1 MMLVGI
7 GLLSLDGQGG
17 GLNPGDMLTLICGFL
32 FAGHI
37 IAVEQCQKKTNTYA
51 LIVLQFAFCAL
62 YAAVYSLIFERGM
75 PMTFS
80 LGSVGGLLYIAV
92 FSTTIGMSLQNIGQS
107 MAPASHAVILLS
119 LESVFGVLFSCPL
132 VAYSLT
138 LVPWK
143 GGKVIFPVIL
153 FTMMI
158 PWQVT
163 QIPMYSIWAKLG
175 LTNSFVPL
183 ILPSFLGS
191 AYYIY
196 LCRQYMKSLPK
207 SVIEA
212 ARIDGANE
220 FRILYTI
227 VYPMCK
233 SVLTTIAVLV
243 FIAHWNDL
251 NGPLLYLHDSA
262 KYTLSIGLQQ
272 FRAADKPEW
281 PLLMAASTVF
291 TFPLIVLFF
300 FAQKYF
306 LNGISTT
313 SGLK

>member
-1 MMLVGI
+1 MKKIDTSILSQRMGRIFGILALVFFAFVFALPLYWMI
-7 GLLSLDGQGG
+7 RTALMDDGSVFAIPVKWFPEPVMWENFVEVFQRMD
-17 GLNPGDMLTLICGFL
+17 LAKYIKNTLI
-32 FAGHI
+32 
-37 IAVEQCQKKTNTYA
+37 TS
-51 LIVLQFAFCAL
+51 VLP
-62 YAAVYSLIFERGM
+62 V
-75 PMTFS
+75 
-80 LGSVGGLLYIAV
+80 V
-92 FSTTIGMSLQNIGQS
+92 
-107 MAPASHAVILLS
+107 
-119 LESVFGVLFSCPL
+119 GVLFSCPF

-143 GGKVIFPVIL
+143 GGKIIFPIIL

-175 LTNSFVPL
+175 LTDSYIPL
-183 ILPSFLGS
+183 ILPTFFGS

-251 NGPLLYLHDSA
+251 NGPLLYLQDSA

-272 FRAADKPEW
+272 FRAADNPEW

-291 TFPLIVLFF
+291 TVPLILLFF

>member
-1 MMLVGI
+1 MKKLDRSIVSQRIGRLFGILFLVFFA
-7 GLLSLDGQGG
+7 LVFAMPLYWMVRTALMDDGSV
-17 GLNPGDMLTLICGFL
+17 
-32 FAGHI
+32 FAI
-37 IAVEQCQKKTNTYA
+37 PVKWLPDPVKWDNFVKVVKRMDLAKYTTNT
-51 LIVLQFAFCAL
+51 IITSVLPVL
-62 YAAVYSLIFERGM
+62 
-75 PMTFS
+75 
-80 LGSVGGLLYIAV
+80 
-92 FSTTIGMSLQNIGQS
+92 
-107 MAPASHAVILLS
+107 
-119 LESVFGVLFSCPL
+119 GVLFSCPL

-138 LVPWK
+138 LVPWN

-175 LTNSFVPL
+175 LTNTFVPL

-227 VYPMCK
+227 AYPMCK

>member
-1 MMLVGI
+1 MKKLDRSIVSQRIGRLFGILFLVFSAFVFAMP
-7 GLLSLDGQGG
+7 LYWMVRTALMDDGSV
-17 GLNPGDMLTLICGFL
+17 
-32 FAGHI
+32 FAI
-37 IAVEQCQKKTNTYA
+37 PVKWLPDPVKWDNFVKVVKRMDLAKYTTNT
-51 LIVLQFAFCAL
+51 IITSVLPVL
-62 YAAVYSLIFERGM
+62 
-75 PMTFS
+75 
-80 LGSVGGLLYIAV
+80 
-92 FSTTIGMSLQNIGQS
+92 
-107 MAPASHAVILLS
+107 
-119 LESVFGVLFSCPL
+119 GVLFSCPL

>member
-1 MMLVGI
+1 MKKLDRSIVSQRIGRLFGILFLVFFAFVFAMP
-7 GLLSLDGQGG
+7 LYWMVRTALMDDGSV
-17 GLNPGDMLTLICGFL
+17 
-32 FAGHI
+32 FAI
-37 IAVEQCQKKTNTYA
+37 PVKWLPDPVKWDNFVKVVKRMDLAKYTTNT
-51 LIVLQFAFCAL
+51 IITSVLPVL
-62 YAAVYSLIFERGM
+62 
-75 PMTFS
+75 
-80 LGSVGGLLYIAV
+80 
-92 FSTTIGMSLQNIGQS
+92 
-107 MAPASHAVILLS
+107 
-119 LESVFGVLFSCPL
+119 GVLFSCPL

-153 FTMMI
+153 LTMMI

>member
-1 MMLVGI
+1 MKKLDRSIVSQRIGRLFGILFLVFFAFVFAMP
-7 GLLSLDGQGG
+7 LYWMVRTALMDDGSV
-17 GLNPGDMLTLICGFL
+17 
-32 FAGHI
+32 FAI
-37 IAVEQCQKKTNTYA
+37 PVKWLPDPVKWDNFVKVVKRMDLAKYTTNT
-51 LIVLQFAFCAL
+51 IITSVLPVL
-62 YAAVYSLIFERGM
+62 
-75 PMTFS
+75 
-80 LGSVGGLLYIAV
+80 
-92 FSTTIGMSLQNIGQS
+92 
-107 MAPASHAVILLS
+107 
-119 LESVFGVLFSCPL
+119 GVLFSCPL

-175 LTNSFVPL
+175 LTNTFVPL

-300 FAQKYF
+300 FAQKFF

>member
-1 MMLVGI
+1 MKKLDRSIVSQRIGRLFGILFLVFFA
-7 GLLSLDGQGG
+7 LVFAMPLYWMVRTALMDDGSV
-17 GLNPGDMLTLICGFL
+17 
-32 FAGHI
+32 FAI
-37 IAVEQCQKKTNTYA
+37 PVKWLPDPVKWDNFVKVVKRMDLAKYTTNT
-51 LIVLQFAFCAL
+51 IITSVLPVL
-62 YAAVYSLIFERGM
+62 
-75 PMTFS
+75 
-80 LGSVGGLLYIAV
+80 
-92 FSTTIGMSLQNIGQS
+92 
-107 MAPASHAVILLS
+107 
-119 LESVFGVLFSCPL
+119 GVLFSCPL

-143 GGKVIFPVIL
+143 GGKIIFPVIL

-175 LTNSFVPL
+175 LTNTFVPL

>member
-1 MMLVGI
+1 MKKLDRSIVSQRIGRLFGILFLVFFAFVFAMP
-7 GLLSLDGQGG
+7 LYWMVRTALMDDGSV
-17 GLNPGDMLTLICGFL
+17 
-32 FAGHI
+32 FAI
-37 IAVEQCQKKTNTYA
+37 PVKWLPDPVKWDNFVKVVKRMDLAKYTTNT
-51 LIVLQFAFCAL
+51 IITSVLPVL
-62 YAAVYSLIFERGM
+62 
-75 PMTFS
+75 
-80 LGSVGGLLYIAV
+80 
-92 FSTTIGMSLQNIGQS
+92 
-107 MAPASHAVILLS
+107 
-119 LESVFGVLFSCPL
+119 GVLFSCPL

-183 ILPSFLGS
+183 ILHSFLGS

>member
-1 MMLVGI
+1 MVRKSMIYDRSV
-7 GLLSLDGQGG
+7 
-17 GLNPGDMLTLICGFL
+17 
-32 FAGHI
+32 FAI
-37 IAVEQCQKKTNTYA
+37 PVKWLPDPVKWDNFVRVVKRMDLAKYTTNT
-51 LIVLQFAFCAL
+51 IITSVLPVL
-62 YAAVYSLIFERGM
+62 
-75 PMTFS
+75 
-80 LGSVGGLLYIAV
+80 
-92 FSTTIGMSLQNIGQS
+92 
-107 MAPASHAVILLS
+107 
-119 LESVFGVLFSCPL
+119 GVLFSCPL

-175 LTNSFVPL
+175 LTNTFVPL

>member
-1 MMLVGI
+1 MKKLDRSIVSQQIGRLFGILFLV
-7 GLLSLDGQGG
+7 
-17 GLNPGDMLTLICGFL
+17 F
-32 FAGHI
+32 FAFVFALPLYWMIRTALMDEGSVFAI
-37 IAVEQCQKKTNTYA
+37 PVKWFPDPAMWDNFAKVVKRMDLAKYTTNT
-51 LIVLQFAFCAL
+51 IITSVLPVL
-62 YAAVYSLIFERGM
+62 
-75 PMTFS
+75 
-80 LGSVGGLLYIAV
+80 
-92 FSTTIGMSLQNIGQS
+92 
-107 MAPASHAVILLS
+107 
-119 LESVFGVLFSCPL
+119 GVLFSCPL

-143 GGKVIFPVIL
+143 GGKVIFPIIL

-163 QIPMYSIWAKLG
+163 QIPMYSIWAKFG
-175 LTNSFVPL
+175 LTNTFVPL

-281 PLLMAASTVF
+281 TLLMAASTVF
-291 TFPLIVLFF
+291 TVPLIVLFF

>member
-1 MMLVGI
+1 MKKLDRSIVSQRIGRLFGILFLVFFAFVFAMP
-7 GLLSLDGQGG
+7 LYWMVRTALMDDGSV
-17 GLNPGDMLTLICGFL
+17 
-32 FAGHI
+32 FAI
-37 IAVEQCQKKTNTYA
+37 PVKWLPDPVKWDNFVKVVKRMDLAKYTTNT
-51 LIVLQFAFCAL
+51 IITSVLPVL
-62 YAAVYSLIFERGM
+62 
-75 PMTFS
+75 
-80 LGSVGGLLYIAV
+80 
-92 FSTTIGMSLQNIGQS
+92 
-107 MAPASHAVILLS
+107 
-119 LESVFGVLFSCPL
+119 GVLFSCPL

-300 FAQKYF
+300 FALKYF

>member
-1 MMLVGI
+1 MKKLDRSIVSQRIGRLFGILFLVFFAFVFAMP
-7 GLLSLDGQGG
+7 LYWMVRTALMDDGSV
-17 GLNPGDMLTLICGFL
+17 
-32 FAGHI
+32 FAI
-37 IAVEQCQKKTNTYA
+37 PVKWLPDPVKWDNFVRVVKRMDLAKYTTNT
-51 LIVLQFAFCAL
+51 IITSVLPVL
-62 YAAVYSLIFERGM
+62 
-75 PMTFS
+75 
-80 LGSVGGLLYIAV
+80 
-92 FSTTIGMSLQNIGQS
+92 
-107 MAPASHAVILLS
+107 
-119 LESVFGVLFSCPL
+119 GVLFSCPL

-153 FTMMI
+153 FTKMI
-158 PWQVT
+158 PRQVT

-175 LTNSFVPL
+175 LTNTFVPL

>member
-1 MMLVGI
+1 MKKLDRSIVSQRIGRLFGILFLVFFAFVFAMP
-7 GLLSLDGQGG
+7 LYWMVRTALMDDGSV
-17 GLNPGDMLTLICGFL
+17 
-32 FAGHI
+32 FAI
-37 IAVEQCQKKTNTYA
+37 PVKWLPDPVKWDNFVKVVKRMDLAKYTTNT
-51 LIVLQFAFCAL
+51 IITSVLPVL
-62 YAAVYSLIFERGM
+62 
-75 PMTFS
+75 
-80 LGSVGGLLYIAV
+80 
-92 FSTTIGMSLQNIGQS
+92 
-107 MAPASHAVILLS
+107 
-119 LESVFGVLFSCPL
+119 GVLFSCPL

-272 FRAADKPEW
+272 VRAADKPEW